1 MKEIWVR
8 MLTKGRSSPL
18 LTGTALLFVSMTI
31 VNGGNYLFNLILGRW
46 LGPAYFADLSL
57 LVTLML
63 MMTFIT
69 ITFQLTAAKFAAAY
83 TAQED
88 VERLLGM
95 RLWLARQA
103 WIWGGLFALILIL
116 GAPFWQQFFHTVS
129 MWPFIILGVGI
140 PVYLAQG
147 VERGMLQGQMRFSR
161 LALSYQAE
169 MVVRLLGGLLMVFMG
184 WGVNGA
190 VAAMSLSFL
199 ASWLVAK
206 TNWQFSLPTI
216 FKRLKLPAAFSKID
230 KRVIIAFSVP
240 VIVTQLSQILINNSD
255 ILIVKRYFP
264 PIEAGQYAALA
275 LIGRIVFFATWS
287 VTTALFPIVAQKQQK
302 KENHRYLLVSGLT
315 LVGSVS
321 AVIIL
326 MAWWQPTLIIDI
338 LFGAA
343 YQEMAPLLWLYAV
356 ATGIYSLANVVINY
370 RLSADNSFGAYIGVA
385 GGIAQVI
392 CLSIWHDS
400 LQQVIFIQ
408 IGLMSTLLFVLLL
421 WDSGLQY
428 IAKRSAHLT
437 YEPLRG

>member
-1 MKEIWVR
+1 MKEKWIR
-8 MLTKGRSSPL
+8 IFAKARTSPL

-46 LGPAYFADLSL
+46 LGPAAFADLSL

-63 MMTFIT
+63 MMTFVT
-69 ITFQLTAAKFAAAY
+69 ITFQLTAAKFAASY
-83 TAQED
+83 TVQED
-88 VERLLGM
+88 TKRLQEM
-95 RLWLARQA
+95 RVWLARQA
-103 WIWGGLFALILIL
+103 WMWGGLIALILVL
-116 GAPFWQQFFHTVS
+116 GAPFWQEFFHTVS

-147 VERGMLQGQMRFSR
+147 VERGMLQGQVRFGR

-169 MVVRLLGGLLMVFMG
+169 MVVRLVGGLLLVLMG

-199 ASWLVAK
+199 ASWLIAK
-206 TNWQFSLPTI
+206 TDWQFSLSTT
-216 FKRLKLPAAFSKID
+216 FKQQKLSTALSKID
-230 KRVIIAFSVP
+230 KKIIIAFSWP

-255 ILIVKRYFP
+255 ILIIKRYFP
-264 PIEAGQYAALA
+264 PTEAGQYAALA

-287 VTTALFPIVAQKQQK
+287 VTTALFPIVAQKQQQ
-302 KENHRYLLVSGLT
+302 KEDHRYLLATGLV

-321 AVIIL
+321 AVITLI
-326 MAWWQPTLIIDI
+326 AWWQPTLIIDI

-343 YQEMAPLLWLYAV
+343 YQKMAPLLWLYAV
-356 ATGIYSLANVVINY
+356 ATGIYALANVIINY

-385 GGIAQVI
+385 GGIAQVA
-392 CLSIWHDS
+392 CLSIWHNS

-408 IGLMSTLLFVLLL
+408 IGLMSMLLFVLLL
-421 WDSGLQY
+421 WDSRLQY
-428 IAKRSAHLT
+428 IKKRSPQLAYQSLH
-437 YEPLRG
+437 R